1 MPFTIEPFQAISVV
15 LLLEGRLT
23 CSQLLFLFA
32 FRQVARF
39 LGYTIPLVRYLDF
52 LVSLGG
58 GLKRLFPYPERL
70 APCPLPFFCPC
81 SSMNSD
87 DGPDSD
93 VYLYTTVLYC

>member
-1 MPFTIEPFQAISVV
+1 MPFTIEPFQADSVV

-23 CSQLLFLFA
+23 YSHLLFLFA

-58 GLKRLFPYPERL
+58 GLKRLFPCPESL
-70 APCPLPFFCPC
+70 TPCPLPFLCPC
-81 SSMNSD
+81 SLINSD
-87 DGPDSD
+87 GPN